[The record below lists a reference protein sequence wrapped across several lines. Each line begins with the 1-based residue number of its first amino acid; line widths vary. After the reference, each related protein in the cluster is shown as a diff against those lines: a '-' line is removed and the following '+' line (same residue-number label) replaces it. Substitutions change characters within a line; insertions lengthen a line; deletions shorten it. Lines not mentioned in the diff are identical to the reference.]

1 MEITELKKIPNHLGI
16 IIDGN
21 GRWAKKRGMTRS
33 MGHAKGFNNLEK
45 ALKECFYTYNIP
57 IVSIY
62 AFSTENWNRPQDE
75 VDYLMDLFRKYISKK
90 FEKKYPDV
98 RFNLMGNID
107 GLPQDLSLSCKKLM
121 ESTKNRTG
129 KILNMAVNYSGQ
141 DELCHAFNE
150 MIKCGEK
157 CATRATIE
165 KYLYT
170 NGQPPVD
177 FVIRTSGEQRLS
189 NFMLWQLAYAE
200 LYFPSVC
207 WPSFSKKDLHKALLE
222 FQKRDRRFGEIKE

>member
-1 MEITELKKIPNHLGI
+1 M
-16 IIDGN
+16 
-21 GRWAKKRGMTRS
+21 
-33 MGHAKGFNNLEK
+33 
-45 ALKECFYTYNIP
+45 P

-62 AFSTENWNRPQDE
+62 AFSTENWNRPQEE
-75 VDYLMDLFRKYISKK
+75 VGYLMELFRKYLGKR

-98 RFNLMGNID
+98 RFNVLGDLN
-107 GLPQDLSLSCKKLM
+107 GLPEDIAKSCKKLM

-141 DELCHAFNE
+141 DEICNAFNE
-150 MIKCGEK
+150 MIKAGEK
-157 CATRATIE
+157 EATRETVE

-170 NGQPPVD
+170 NGQPPLD
-177 FVIRTSGEQRLS
+177 FIIRTSGEQRLS

-200 LYFPSVC
+200 LYFPNVC